1 MRALESVDELSD
13 LTNGMKPGQSE
24 AFDPAEQSAQ
34 IKMFRR
40 MAFGSQEYST
50 EFFNQTQ
57 SSWRSR
63 DNGYRKSPSS
73 ANSSAVWSN
82 WDAST
87 TYPGKLRSHYTFN
100 LYSEGATF
108 LHLGMRS
115 DAHYY
120 FGTRSCCS
128 FHVNLM
134 QIIFFYF
141 IFSANMILPVRVPD
155 FVFFII

>member
-1 MRALESVDELSD
+1 MVRALESVDELSD

-24 AFDPAEQSAQ
+24 AFDPAQQSAQ
-34 IKMFRR
+34 IRMFRR

-82 WDAST
+82 
-87 TYPGKLRSHYTFN
+87 
-100 LYSEGATF
+100 
-108 LHLGMRS
+108 
-115 DAHYY
+115 
-120 FGTRSCCS
+120 
-128 FHVNLM
+128 
-134 QIIFFYF
+134 
-141 IFSANMILPVRVPD
+141 
-155 FVFFII
+155 